1 MILNMLMMLN
11 MLLQCNCGIR
21 FYSIYIILMSIFTDS
36 LDVLSCSN
44 SGTLIGKTYG
54 IAKKATAV
62 AVKILDAT
70 GTGTTL

>member
-1 MILNMLMMLN
+1 MILNVLMMLN
-11 MLLQCNCGIR
+11 MHLQCNCGMQ
-21 FYSIYIILMSIFTDS
+21 FNYIYIILMFIFTDS
-36 LDVLSCSN
+36 LDLLFCSN